1 MLKTTFILSAIAA
14 VLFIS
19 CTKEKTPTPPTSLI
33 TAECPD
39 TIKFS
44 SQILPMIT
52 DNCLGCHNTGGS
64 ANPVINSYTSINLQA
79 DKILKCMKGELQLM
93 PQGGP
98 ALADS
103 LIQQFSCWI
112 FQGKMDN

>member
-19 CTKEKTPTPPTSLI
+19 CTKEKTPTPPTSII

-39 TIKFS
+39 TIKFTT
-44 SQILPMIT
+44 QILPMIT

-64 ANPVINSYTSINLQA
+64 ANPVINNHTTIFAQA
-79 DKILKCMKGELQLM
+79 DKMLKCMKGELQLM

-98 ALADS
+98 ALHDT

-112 FQGKMDN
+112 FQGKMNN

>member
-14 VLFIS
+14 VLVIS
-19 CTKEKTPTPPTSLI
+19 CTKEKTPTPPTSII
-33 TAECPD
+33 TADCPD

-64 ANPVINSYTSINLQA
+64 ANPVINNYTSINLQA

-98 ALADS
+98 ALHDT